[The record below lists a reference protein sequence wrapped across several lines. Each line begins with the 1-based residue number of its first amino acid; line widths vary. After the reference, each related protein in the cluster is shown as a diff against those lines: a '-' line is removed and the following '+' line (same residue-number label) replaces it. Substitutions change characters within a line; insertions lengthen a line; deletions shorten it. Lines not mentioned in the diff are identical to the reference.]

1 MTTHDGVEHFKSR
14 QWLQAI
20 GHLHT
25 WAAVPLVFPQPAL
38 TLRRGETSLDYAGDR
53 SPHSAA

>member
-1 MTTHDGVEHFKSR
+1 MKTHEGVEYSKFR

-25 WAAVPLVFPQPAL
+25 LAAVPLVCPQPAL
-38 TLRRGETSLDYAGDR
+38 ALRRGRSFFDYVGDR
-53 SPHSAA
+53 SLNSAV

>member
-1 MTTHDGVEHFKSR
+1 MKTHEGVEYSKSR

-25 WAAVPLVFPQPAL
+25 WAAVPLMCPRPAL
-38 TLRRGETSLDYAGDR
+38 ALRRGGTFFDYAGDR
-53 SPHSAA
+53 SPNSAV